1 MRSVI
6 ALKVTLEGDETDL
19 KNSSSHRITAQGA
32 LLGAIRTLSFLMS
45 LKIGSFHTFLTV
57 TVRAFFFFLRAGR
70 QVFLQKTEKK
80 IIAPLSSVA
89 LCVLFDSFLAW
100 YSLAAVL
107 RTHFVQVRQLCT
119 IILFA
124 YRCAWLGKGKV
135 NFFSAE
141 HIEEQQ
147 TRIREEISREYE
159 DFLFTG
165 KKDSNFDRD
174 CQFIFPKELAPPPS
188 QPVKFRLSPFPY
200 LRFVVWLVLW
210 LFWPWLTSIYLT
222 SPFHLQPSG
231 ELGHVTTRERT
242 SRFIKLSGNIC
253 IQIKETFSVKKMS
266 SNRSSTG

>member
-1 MRSVI
+1 
-6 ALKVTLEGDETDL
+6 
-19 KNSSSHRITAQGA
+19 
-32 LLGAIRTLSFLMS
+32 MS

-57 TVRAFFFFLRAGR
+57 AVGAFFFFLRAGR
-70 QVFLQKTEKK
+70 LVFLQKTEKK
-80 IIAPLSSVA
+80 FIAPLSSVA
-89 LCVLFDSFLAW
+89 LCVLFDFFLAW

-107 RTHFVQVRQLCT
+107 RIHFVQVRQLCT

-159 DFLFTG
+159 DLLFTG

-188 QPVKFRLSPFPY
+188 QPMKFRLSPFPFQMVNPTCD
-200 LRFVVWLVLW
+200 L
-210 LFWPWLTSIYLT
+210 
-222 SPFHLQPSG
+222 
-231 ELGHVTTRERT
+231 
-242 SRFIKLSGNIC
+242 
-253 IQIKETFSVKKMS
+253 
-266 SNRSSTG
+266 